1 VGGVNFRRF
10 TPEVSLSS
18 CPEVRH
24 SARWVCKA
32 SKFDLTSYR
41 ICGGLCCIGWPFF
54 LPPADRVAKVVF
66 DEVLP
71 DVVLVDDKKRKDNAE
86 KLQRAEDIDTLLEK
100 KENKELKD
108 KLDELLKADGSCD
121 SCLPP

>member
-1 VGGVNFRRF
+1 
-10 TPEVSLSS
+10 
-18 CPEVRH
+18 
-24 SARWVCKA
+24 
-32 SKFDLTSYR
+32 
-41 ICGGLCCIGWPFF
+41 